1 MTFLLSNEPT
11 TTTLR
16 HSIIDLEFGYGLSNE
31 AILKM
36 VGVVER
42 LLQHG
47 CRATRSLGS
56 GVLDICYIATGQLD
70 VVYAGVANEG
80 WNPWGYCATSV
91 IAVEAGASI
100 EALIENEGEQLG
112 LYAKSGICVGNA
124 ELLNECR
131 RVILEGL

>member
-31 AILKM
+31 AICKM

-56 GVLDICYIATGQLD
+56 GVLNMCYVATGRLD

-80 WNPWGYCATSV
+80 WKPWDYCAASV
-91 IAVEAGASI
+91 I
-100 EALIENEGEQLG
+100 Q
-112 LYAKSGICVGNA
+112 
-124 ELLNECR
+124 
-131 RVILEGL
+131 